1 MSEPQIPSV
10 GRIVHYVSRATC
22 EPVCRAAVITEV
34 GDWPPGTDE
43 AGRRNI
49 AVPVSVT
56 VLLPDNTRIHPIMGC
71 YGIGVNRILA
81 SAIER
86 EGGHDENGI
95 VWPSSI
101 APLISSAYFVTAGTS
116 IP

>member
-1 MSEPQIPSV
+1 MSGQQIPSV

-22 EPVCRAAVITEV
+22 DPVCRAALITEV

-56 VLLPDNTRIHPIMGC
+56 VFLPDTQFCDQGVMQSE
-71 YGIGVNRILA
+71 IG
-81 SAIER
+81 R
-86 EGGHDENGI
+86 EGGTWH
-95 VWPSSI
+95 WPER
-101 APLISSAYFVTAGTS
+101 T
-116 IP
+116 